1 MLRRIALLA
10 RGAASGPTSFRPS
23 GDDGAVT
30 GSPLYVC
37 DLDGT
42 LLRSNATLSEFS
54 RAGLCQVLA
63 AGVRVTV
70 ASARGAPAMR
80 SLLAGVPFELP
91 VIELNGAFVTELDSG
106 RHLVANTLAA
116 EEACA
121 AMEMIAETGIDP
133 VLTTWDG
140 TRDRVHFD
148 RLANESMNF
157 YIAEKQAYGDERLAP
172 RCKDLLA
179 VAAREHVAQIAV
191 FVPDDEASD
200 LTRAIGGAV
209 GSDVIVH
216 CQDNSYL
223 PGSTEILVQHRMAEK
238 GAAIPALLEACDA
251 ADAHLVTCGDNL
263 NDLSMFAVAAHSI
276 ATANAHP
283 QVLESA
289 TEVVGSNDEDGI
301 VRRLLAFHPTGASS
315 R

>member
-1 MLRRIALLA
+1 MV
-10 RGAASGPTSFRPS
+10 P
-23 GDDGAVT
+23 VT

-42 LLRSNATLSEFS
+42 LLRSDATLSEFS
-54 RAGLCQVLA
+54 RDGLCQVLA
-63 AGVRVTV
+63 AGARVTV

-80 SLLAGVPFELP
+80 SLLAGVPLELP

-106 RHLVANTLAA
+106 RHLIINTLAA

-121 AMEMIAETGIDP
+121 AIEVIAETSIDP

-140 TRDRVHFD
+140 ARDRVHFGE
-148 RLANESMNF
+148 LANESMSF
-157 YIAEKQAYGDERLAP
+157 YIAEKQAYNDERLAP
-172 RCKDLLA
+172 RCRDLLA
-179 VAAREHVAQIAV
+179 VAAREQVAQIAV
-191 FVPDDEASD
+191 FVPDAEAAD
-200 LTRAIGGAV
+200 LALEIDQVV
-209 GSDVIVH
+209 GPNAIVH
-216 CQDNSYL
+216 CQDNSYC
-223 PGSTEILVQHRMAEK
+223 PGFAEILVQHRLAEK

-251 ADAHLVTCGDNL
+251 ADAHLITCGDNL
-263 NDLSMFAVAAHSI
+263 NDLSMFGVAAHSI
-276 ATANAHP
+276 APANAHP

-301 VRRLLAFHPTGASS
+301 VRHLLAFHTANTQVHPP